1 MERWKECYQ
10 HVVTCVHQ
18 LHFVN
23 CSWTSEVPLQSVH
36 KRQVQ
41 NKIAKRKINIS
52 DQSNSYHSCYI
63 WRIVQIKIQFNS
75 FEQSLQMWHKFLQ
88 IAAALWCNLFKG
100 PIWHILY
107 SGSSSKMTKFIQVTH
122 FLYFLKPEF
131 WKDFVW
137 FYCKVFPCLSVGINI
152 ENERNQEN
160 ICDALM
166 LFAEIGILRLRTIYE
181 CRFPTDL
188 SL

>member
-1 MERWKECYQ
+1 MLWHTCPSVALCQYMILWSATYNIMERLLPACCDMCPS
-10 HVVTCVHQ
+10 VALCQ
-18 LHFVN
+18 LLLN
-23 CSWTSEVPLQSVH
+23 LWSATAISAQATSA
-36 KRQVQ
+36 KQ
-41 NKIAKRKINIS
+41 NSKKKKNIS

-122 FLYFLKPEF
+122 FLFFLKPEF

-137 FYCKVFPCLSVGINI
+137 FYCKIFPCLSVGFKIA
-152 ENERNQEN
+152 NERN
-160 ICDALM
+160 
-166 LFAEIGILRLRTIYE
+166 
-181 CRFPTDL
+181 
-188 SL
+188 